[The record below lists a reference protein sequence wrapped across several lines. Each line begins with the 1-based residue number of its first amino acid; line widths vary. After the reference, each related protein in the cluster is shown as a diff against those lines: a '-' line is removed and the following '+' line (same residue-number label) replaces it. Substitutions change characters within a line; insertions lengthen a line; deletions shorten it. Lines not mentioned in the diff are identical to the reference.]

1 MKISKIIERRLMK
14 AKKLQKLYDTG
25 VLTSDAYDKIAKSIV
40 QQNINKLSTIKV
52 IDNQYKERIDMFI
65 NKEIEIKKAI

>member
-1 MKISKIIERRLMK
+1 MKISKVIERRLAK
-14 AKKLQKLYDTG
+14 AKRLEKLYDTG
-25 VLTSDAYDKIAKSIV
+25 VLTSDAYDKLAKEII

-52 IDNQYKERIDMFI
+52 IDDVYKDRIDMFI